1 MMPRLK
7 DYKMSDMVLLDT
19 GMKILTEHLGLVEAE
34 RFVYLMNKE
43 RFDYTQWHGVLSEGK
58 TVEEISAAAMKL
70 RQKMKEE
77 PTP

>member
-1 MMPRLK
+1 
-7 DYKMSDMVLLDT
+7 MSDIVLLDT
-19 GMKILTEHLGLVEAE
+19 GMKILTQHLGLVEAE

-43 RFDYTQWHGVLSEGK
+43 RFNYTKWHGVLSEGK

-70 RQKMKEE
+70 RQKTKKE